1 MVIRIYAW
9 GVCAAGLLLAGW
21 GPMWMGT
28 DLPGVPYGKAA
39 LIRMM
44 AAAMILTG
52 AFGSSLAEVREPRA
66 LRRGLIWFL
75 GAQVVAFGLLRVQ
88 VDAVFGRQELTR
100 WMVVLMGLLYLL
112 VWLVVTS
119 EGVFNTRTWKP
130 QTLFGGTDELRSK
143 YEERYEAQIRAAA
156 AQEERHRLAR
166 ELHDSIK
173 QQIFVA
179 QTAAAT
185 AEARFESDEQGTR
198 AALGAVRQ
206 AARAAM
212 TEMEAMLEQL
222 RATPLENAGLI
233 GAVKEQCEALG
244 LRTGAKVG
252 FVLGAMPESEDMPPG
267 AQQAIYRVAQEALA
281 NVGRHA
287 RAREV
292 EVRLERIG
300 GEVRLRVE
308 DDGAGFDTNTAARG
322 MGLRNMRARAEE
334 HEGALEVV
342 SRPGGGTVVELRVPC
357 ATGREGE
364 AERHLKFA
372 LVWAACGLI
381 LGSMVF
387 TLGRWSAMNVGMLG
401 VAAVGAARSLMA
413 WRRLKK
419 EEASR

>member
-1 MVIRIYAW
+1 MVIRVYAW
-9 GVCAAGLLLAGW
+9 VVCAAGLLLAGW

-39 LIRMM
+39 LIRML

-52 AFGSSLAEVREPRA
+52 CFGAALAEVREPRA
-66 LRRGLIWFL
+66 LKRGLIWFL

-88 VDAVFGRQELTR
+88 VDAVFGREELTR

-112 VWLVVTS
+112 VWLVATA
-119 EGVFNTRTWKP
+119 EGVFNEKTWKP
-130 QTLFGGTDELRSK
+130 QTLFGGVEEQALRSK
-143 YEERYEAQIRAAA
+143 YEEQIRAAA

-166 ELHDSIK
+166 ELHDAIK

-185 AEARFESDEQGTR
+185 AEARYGVDEAGTR
-198 AALGAVRQ
+198 AALGEMRG

-222 RATPLENAGLI
+222 RAAPLENAGL
-233 GAVKEQCEALG
+233 AAALKEQCEALG
-244 LRTGAKVG
+244 LRTGAEAR
-252 FVLGAMPESEDMPPG
+252 FVLGAMPESDDMPPG
-267 AQQAIYRVAQEALA
+267 SQQAMYRVAQEALA

-287 RAREV
+287 RARKV

-300 GEVRLRVE
+300 NEVRLRVE
-308 DDGAGFDTNTAARG
+308 DDGAGFDTNTATRG
-322 MGLRNMRARAEE
+322 MGIENMRARAEE
-334 HEGALEVV
+334 QGGVLEVV
-342 SRPGGGTVVELRVPC
+342 SHPGGGTVVELRIPC
-357 ATGREGE
+357 APGMEGE

-372 LVWAACGLI
+372 LLWAISGAMMG
-381 LGSMVF
+381 GMVF
-387 TLGRWSAMNVGMLG
+387 ALGRWTALYVGLLG
-401 VAAVGAARSLMA
+401 VAVVGMGRSLMA

-419 EEASR
+419 EGEAR